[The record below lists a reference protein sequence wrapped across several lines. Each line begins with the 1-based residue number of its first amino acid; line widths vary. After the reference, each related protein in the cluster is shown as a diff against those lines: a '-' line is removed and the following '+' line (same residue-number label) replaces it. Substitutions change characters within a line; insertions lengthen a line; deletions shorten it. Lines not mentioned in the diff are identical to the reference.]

1 MIAKNLLLYL
11 ILIIVPD
18 LYIFKRY
25 IRPKKIAPTKKLLW
39 FIPMLV
45 MIGFTLYMATSRHFA
60 PDDYSVLTVYLAMFG
75 LLVCTKWAFML
86 FSVIGR
92 GVSRLCHSRNNWGNL
107 VGLIMAFFTSYAT
120 IYGLTSGFTNFD
132 VNRYELTFKDLPA
145 AFDGYRIVLFS
156 DAHVGSFT
164 GCRAKMMREAYDSI
178 NAQQADAIFF
188 VGDLQNVKPD
198 EIEPH
203 RHLLNSLQSRDG
215 VFSVLGNHDYSMY
228 FNGTDEEKAAVEAD
242 MIEKQR
248 QLGWRLLN
256 NENAIIR
263 HGGDSIFI
271 AGMENDGEGR
281 FVQKGD
287 LTKTVE
293 GIPDGAFTIMLQH
306 DPSSWRRTI
315 LPGCKAQL
323 TLSGHTHGG
332 QVGVLGLTAYSFL
345 SIEHDGLYTEGD
357 RMLLVSRGLGGLL
370 PFRYGVTAEIVVIT
384 LKKGH

>member
-1 MIAKNLLLYL
+1 MIAKNILLYL
-11 ILIIVPD
+11 ILIIIPD
-18 LYIFKRY
+18 LYIFKQY
-25 IRPKKIAPTKKLLW
+25 IRPKKWAPSKKLMW

-45 MIGFTLYMATSRHFA
+45 MIVFTLYLATSRHFA
-60 PDDYSVLTVYLAMFG
+60 PGNYTVFTVYIAMFG
-75 LLVCTKWAFML
+75 LLVCTKLAFMI

-92 GVSRLCHSRNNWGNL
+92 GVARLFHSRNNWGNL
-107 VGLIMAFFTSYAT
+107 VGLIMAFFTAYVS
-120 IYGLTSGFTNFD
+120 IYGLTTGFNTFE
-132 VNRYELTFKDLPA
+132 VNRLELSFKDLPA

-164 GCRAKMMREAYDSI
+164 GSRASMLREAYDSI

-188 VGDLQNVKPD
+188 VGDLQNVCPD

-215 VFSVLGNHDYSMY
+215 VFSVLGNHDYAEY

-242 MIEKQR
+242 MVEMQR
-248 QLGWRLLN
+248 LLGWRLLN
-256 NENAIIR
+256 NEHAIIR

-281 FVQKGD
+281 FIQRSD
-287 LTKTVE
+287 LKKTVE
-293 GIPDGAFTIMLQH
+293 GIPDGAFTIMLEH
-306 DPSSWRRTI
+306 DPSSWQRTI

-332 QVGVLGLTAYSFL
+332 QVGLFGLTAYSFS
-345 SIEHDGLYTEGD
+345 SIEHDGLYSEGD
-357 RMLLVSRGLGGLL
+357 RLLFVTRGLGGLL
-370 PFRYGVTAEIVVIT
+370 PFRYGVTAEIVIIT
-384 LKKGH
+384 LKKA